1 MNDRKAP
8 LPHPSVLIDTPIWQS
23 YLHREER
30 TFQEVNALMD
40 AGRVCCLGLIVGEL
54 LDAAGSEEE
63 IKILQ
68 DFTRVFPM
76 LPESPEA
83 WVQAARLAFQLRQ
96 RGKKISLRE
105 GYLATMAL
113 THGVLLYTPNKALR
127 QAQKALA
134 GKLKFYPDRRR
145 SK

>member
-1 MNDRKAP
+1 MSDRKVP
-8 LPHPSVLIDTPIWQS
+8 RPHPSVLIDTPIWRS
-23 YLHREER
+23 YLLKEER

-40 AGRVCCLGLIVGEL
+40 AGRVCGLGLIVGEL
-54 LDAAGSEEE
+54 LDAAESEKEV
-63 IKILQ
+63 KILQ

-105 GYLATMAL
+105 GYLAYMAQI
-113 THGVLLYTPNKALR
+113 HGVLLYTPNKALR

-134 GKLKFYPDRRR
+134 GKLKFYPDRRK
-145 SK
+145 SE